1 MQRRTVIRR
10 SPTTLAAENPR
21 RHAVAKTLAGTLVTL
36 LLAWFNSYGQAIR
49 MDATNPHYFSFRGKP
64 ILLIT
69 SAEHYGGIVNKAFDY
84 VAYFDA
90 LKAYDLNY
98 TRIYPGALF
107 EPVGK
112 FLPGNTL
119 GPRPRSLILPWA
131 RSSQPGYM
139 LGGNKFDLNRW
150 DPAYFARLKDFI
162 AQAGARGIVVEV
174 CLFNSEYSDTWPINP
189 LYTENNIQ
197 NENNYDFHDAQTM
210 KHPELVAR
218 QDGYV
223 RKIVREVNE
232 FDNVILEICDE
243 PSLFTPIA
251 EAAPWVAHFIEVI
264 QSTERALPKQHLIGQ
279 EVQGPVDGPID
290 LSGNPGIS
298 VIIGQYI
305 YDSGDGEMGGLKG
318 LDFEYHHNKPIE
330 ENETYY
336 YPLSYKGDKV
346 ADSRVEA
353 WEFMVGGGASFNQLN
368 GLFTADNPAGKT
380 PDNAQLLRSLQNL
393 KAFLSGFDFVKMHQD
408 EQFVKGGVPAGAHWR
423 AISESGHQYALYL
436 HHSEGGKHGS
446 YIATP
451 GDYRDSLG
459 LDLPAGKYQVD
470 WVDPAQGSVIHAEKV
485 NHTGGTKT
493 FTTPD
498 YHLDIALRI
507 VRMQQ

>member
-1 MQRRTVIRR
+1 MGKTRGC
-10 SPTTLAAENPR
+10 LA
-21 RHAVAKTLAGTLVTL
+21 LML
-36 LLAWFNSYGQAIR
+36 LLAGQTAFGQAVSV
-49 MDATNPHYFSFRGKP
+49 DPANPHYLFFHGKP
-64 ILLIT
+64 TLLIT
-69 SAEHYGGIVNKAFDY
+69 SAEHYGGVVNKDFDFVKY
-84 VAYFDA
+84 LDA

-119 GPRPRSLILPWA
+119 GPRPHSLILPWA
-131 RSSQPGYM
+131 RSNEPGYM
-139 LGGNKFDLNRW
+139 LGGNKFDLDRW
-150 DPAYFARLKDFI
+150 DPAYFTRLKDFI
-162 AQAGARGIVVEV
+162 AQAGERGIVVEV
-174 CLFNSEYSDTWPINP
+174 CLFNSEYSDTWPISP
-189 LYTENNIQ
+189 LYAENNIQ
-197 NENNYDFHDAQTM
+197 NENYYDFHDAQTM

-218 QDGYV
+218 QDDYV

-243 PSLFTPIA
+243 PSLFTPIVD
-251 EAAPWVAHFIEVI
+251 AAPWVAHFIRVI
-264 QSTERALPKQHLIGQ
+264 QTTESTLPKQHLIGQ

-298 VIIGQYI
+298 MIITQYI

-336 YPLSYKGDKV
+336 YPLGYKGDKI

-368 GLFTADNPAGKT
+368 GLFTADDPAGKT

-393 KAFLSGFDFVKMHQD
+393 QTFLSSFEFDKMHQNK
-408 EQFVKGGVPAGAHWR
+408 QFVKSGVPAGAHWR
-423 AISESGHQYALYL
+423 AISEAGRQYAVHL
-436 HHSEGGKHGS
+436 HHSEGGKQGS

-451 GDYRDSLG
+451 GNYRESLV
-459 LDLPAGKYQVD
+459 LDLPAGNYRVD
-470 WVDPAQGSVIHAEKV
+470 WVDPAQGSVIRSENV
-485 NHTGGTKT
+485 NHAGGTRT
-493 FTTPD
+493 LATPP
-498 YHLDIALRI
+498 YHVDIALRI
-507 VRMQQ
+507 LRAP